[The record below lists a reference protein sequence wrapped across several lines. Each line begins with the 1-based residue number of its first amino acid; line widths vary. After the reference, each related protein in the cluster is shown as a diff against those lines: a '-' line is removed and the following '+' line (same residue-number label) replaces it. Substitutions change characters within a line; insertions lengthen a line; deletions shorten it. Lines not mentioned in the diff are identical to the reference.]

1 MRQMILL
8 AGSVCAPGNHNITLD
23 EQAPRSVASLVADLT
38 SVHYTPTIATYPK
51 ELHPMKCMELLRDAS
66 HRNQSLLC
74 IGLDPDP
81 RQIPAML
88 HASADPIYAFCMAI
102 LEATADLVCAFKPN
116 IAFFEAL
123 GPAGVATLQRLVAD
137 MPRTV
142 PVVIDAKRGDIGS
155 TAAAYAQAL
164 FARLGADAVTLS
176 PYLGGDALKPF
187 LNYAEKG
194 CFILC
199 KTSNSGS
206 GDLQDLKLASGE
218 PLYLAVA
225 RQAQHTWNTNGNVGL
240 VVGATY
246 PDLALLVPG
255 VGAQGGGL
263 AAAVRAAVDTDNAGA
278 LINASRSILYA
289 SGGADFAEAA
299 RQEALRLR
307 DAINTARGLPTR

>member
-1 MRQMILL
+1 
-8 AGSVCAPGNHNITLD
+8 
-23 EQAPRSVASLVADLT
+23 
-38 SVHYTPTIATYPK
+38 
-51 ELHPMKCMELLRDAS
+51 MELLRDAS

-88 HASADPIYAFCMAI
+88 HADADPIYAFCMAI
-102 LEATADLVCAFKPN
+102 VEATADLVCAFKPN

-187 LNYAEKG
+187 LDYAEKG

-246 PDLALLVPG
+246 PAVLAQVRAACPDLALLVPG

>member
-1 MRQMILL
+1 MTFLNALL
-8 AGSVCAPGNHNITLD
+8 DTG
-23 EQAPRSVASLVADLT
+23 R
-38 SVHYTPTIATYPK
+38 
-51 ELHPMKCMELLRDAS
+51 
-66 HRNQSLLC
+66 RNRSLLC
-74 IGLDPDP
+74 VGLDPDA
-81 RQIPAML
+81 RKLPAITR
-88 HASADPIYAFCMAI
+88 SAANPTYAFCMAI
-102 LEATADLVCAFKPN
+102 VEATADLVCAFKPN

-187 LNYAEKG
+187 LDYAEKG

-246 PDLALLVPG
+246 PALLVPG

-299 RQEALRLR
+299 R
-307 DAINTARGLPTR
+307 